1 MKKRYLFAIGLSI
14 VVIIYFVV
22 VTVLNFTAR
31 ANYIYS
37 STDSIIG
44 LKFENVIYKPVVL
57 VEEPYYLV
65 SDIATLENEAI
76 EYEPHK
82 EYIKE
87 DDIYRYL
94 PPFDY
99 FVPYCDSFDKSWNFI
114 VVSPYDFET
123 SMVYVK
129 SNFRY
134 PTIKTDSVN
143 EIWTSLFNTNSVI
156 SDKSI
161 VANIVECAKTKT
173 KLDEEIYEQLN
184 LRNGGSLFF
193 KYDGYPLV
201 EEFHVEETED
211 GRYIVDQY
219 TASEYDSVYLEEHK

>member
-1 MKKRYLFAIGLSI
+1 MKKRYLFAISTL
-14 VVIIYFVV
+14 VVIIIYFVV
-22 VTVLNFTAR
+22 VTVLNYQSR
-31 ANYIYS
+31 SEYMYS
-37 STDSIIG
+37 GTGSIIG
-44 LKFENVIYKPVVL
+44 LKFENMIYKPVVL

-65 SDIATLENEAI
+65 SDLAALENADI
-76 EYEPHK
+76 EHELHK

-87 DDIYRYL
+87 DDIYSYL

-99 FVPYCDSFDKSWNFI
+99 FVPYCDFFDETWNFI
-114 VVSPYDFET
+114 IVSPYDFET

-156 SDKSI
+156 SDKYI
-161 VANIVECAKTKT
+161 VENIVECAKNKT
-173 KLDEEIYEQLN
+173 KLDKEIYEQLN

-201 EEFHVEETED
+201 EEFHIEVIDD
-211 GRYIVDQY
+211 GIYVVTQSGDG
-219 TASEYDSVYLEEHK
+219 